1 MKVSDFIANIS
12 IHMDI
17 QKATAVRQLST
28 LLSYISTIGGKMKVR
43 ALFMVALLAC
53 GVAVADET
61 TQREKIAKIIEAQ
74 GLTLMFQQQL
84 DASKEAAGE
93 IGRNIAKKLLT
104 ESGVPEGQQS
114 PKVEQ
119 AIRRYMERCA
129 TMISAKELV
138 DTWAAFYG
146 KNLSDAELDQVLAYY
161 QSPVGRKDVLATQ
174 VAMAGFSQKINTLG
188 QERMNVSIGQLMSE
202 LKTAFEK

>member
-1 MKVSDFIANIS
+1 MKVSDLMANIS

-17 QKATAVRQLST
+17 QKATAMRQLST
-28 LLSYISTIGGKMKVR
+28 LLSYISTIGGKMKVQ

-53 GVAVADET
+53 GVAVADEI

-202 LKTAFEK
+202 LRKH

>member
-1 MKVSDFIANIS
+1 MGWVRW
-12 IHMDI
+12 
-17 QKATAVRQLST
+17 ATMTDYLVPSGK
-28 LLSYISTIGGKMKVR
+28 SMIGGKMKVQ
-43 ALFMVALLAC
+43 ALFMATLLAC

-74 GLTLMFQQQL
+74 GLTLMFQQQM

-93 IGRNIAKKLLT
+93 IGRDLAGKILK
-104 ESGVPEGQQS
+104 ESGAPEGQQN

-119 AIRRYMERCA
+119 ALRRYMERCA

-138 DTWAAFYG
+138 DTWATFYG

-188 QERMNVSIGQLMSE
+188 QERMNASIGQLMSE

>member
-1 MKVSDFIANIS
+1 MKA
-12 IHMDI
+12 
-17 QKATAVRQLST
+17 
-28 LLSYISTIGGKMKVR
+28 KV
-43 ALFMVALLAC
+43 LFMVALFVC

-104 ESGVPEGQQS
+104 ESGAPEGQQS

-138 DTWAAFYG
+138 DTWATYYG
-146 KNLSDAELDQVLAYY
+146 KSLSDAELDQVLAYY
-161 QSPVGRKDVLATQ
+161 QSPIGRKDVLATQ
-174 VAMAGFSQKINTLG
+174 VAMAGFSQTLNTLG
-188 QERMNVSIGQLMSE
+188 QERMNASIGQLMSE
-202 LKTAFEK
+202 LKAAFDK